1 MPAIVFHLHGKAP
14 ESDGVSVDVQI
25 GDTIDHLRKTV
36 GGKLSVALPTTISF
50 HKSTD
55 ADAAASDLEKLDT
68 IESIV
73 AETRVA
79 ILISGKKVRPV
90 PGPTGGIPFIGGYSE
105 IYPDFMGNYDRLLRK
120 YGHIVHVS
128 YLGKSIYLTD
138 DPDCAG
144 VVLSEGEFYSKQI
157 NDNHPLFP
165 LQTTLPNGL
174 FTTDTSNPAWSTGHK
189 FMMTAMGAT
198 AMRNYVRTM
207 DLTAKHLVQC
217 FDALLEQGKG
227 FNAFPWALRAS
238 AQTIGEVAVGIDF
251 KMLDNTE
258 SSIAQIFLAIGRN
271 LELAQALARKGRIY
285 RALPNPERRAQKVV
299 ENEVNS
305 FVDAQTQRIMQE
317 GSTADMPYHKAA
329 VETSSLMDYMLH
341 ATDEEGKKMDVGLV
355 RENVITF
362 LIAGQVTT
370 SSALSWLWFC
380 LSTFPVQAR
389 KLYASL
395 VAAGLSA
402 DKEITADQLAKLE
415 YLDWFIKETQRLYN
429 PAFQATRQAM
439 KDVIMPGGILVP
451 KGSQVTVALHSVM
464 KNPEHWKDPLSF
476 DPDRWGTEEV
486 RKRHKYAY
494 IPFATGARGCIG
506 FNFALQ
512 EIKIILARVVLN
524 FQIQNV
530 TEGSVIYD
538 PEFNLYRPLNF
549 HIKLH
554 KQVDPAEV
562 EFKDTPVEAKIQAP
576 EPSVGTKALPRFWAV
591 HASNN
596 GTCQGMAGDAA
607 AKARQLGFADVQ
619 VVSLADSPLADAK
632 KTAEIGAGSN
642 FFVICVATYNGEP
655 PDAALSFSEMLDK
668 EMEAGSSA
676 RFAGINFCVFGAG
689 NTQWGPTYQ
698 LFPNKV
704 DANMAALGGNRIF
717 EKGTGD
723 SNVDQDG
730 DFTEWIT
737 RLWAATAANFGIDI
751 NEGTQSGESTTNML
765 TTSPEYSADSVKV
778 AFLQQPFPPSTGSSL
793 SQPPIPGFV
802 QATLRSNIE
811 LVDKDTPFP
820 RGMRL
825 LTFDVPAS
833 FTYRDGD
840 HMEVFPENDLAVVD
854 RLLVT
859 LDLVGEAVF
868 TVKEVASNA
877 NPKSLAV
884 LLLDR
889 GQITLRELLLYYA
902 DLAGPIQRSS
912 LQVLCSFLP
921 ADEKFKSL
929 RETLSNASTASDK
942 DSGNSFAQ
950 NNRNFPALLANYP
963 MLAQVLK
970 LQQLLIILRA
980 TQPRRYSIAS
990 SPLVDPHVVKLCVG
1004 VEDTRVADYEGLCSG
1019 FLKRS
1024 EVGHVIWVRSR
1035 AAQESFHLPEDPAI
1049 PVTMVAAGTG
1059 IAPFLG
1065 FLEHRRA
1072 QGLKIPEYGGKAPC
1086 RLFYGTTRHHDMPS
1100 LRAKVDGYVNEGT
1113 VALEAAYSADD
1124 TPRRYAQQI
1133 LLRDAL
1139 TIWSDIN
1146 NNGRIYVC
1154 GSAARVGEGV
1164 RNSLMRIAEQVGGV
1178 TDSVEWLAGLRKE
1191 GRYSEDVFS

>member
-1 MPAIVFHLHGKAP
+1 MPAIVFHFHSKAP
-14 ESDGVSVDVQI
+14 ESDGVSVDVQV

-36 GGKLSVALPTTISF
+36 GGKLNVALPTTISF

-55 ADAAASDLEKLDT
+55 ADTAASDLEKLDT
-68 IESIV
+68 IDSIV

-79 ILISGKKVRPV
+79 ILISGKKVQPV
-90 PGPTGGIPFIGGYSE
+90 PGPMGGIPFIGGYSE
-105 IYPDFMGNYDRLLRK
+105 IYPDFMGNYERLLRK

-144 VVLSEGEFYSKQI
+144 VVLSEGEFYRKQV

-165 LQTTLPNGL
+165 PKMTLPNGM
-174 FTTDTSNPAWSTGHK
+174 FTTDSSNPAWS
-189 FMMTAMGAT
+189 T

-207 DLTAKHLVQC
+207 DLTAKRLVQC
-217 FDALLEQGKG
+217 FDAFLEQGKS
-227 FNAFPWALRAS
+227 FDTFSWALRAS
-238 AQTIGEVAVGIDF
+238 AQTIGEVAVGTDF

-258 SSIAQIFLAIGRN
+258 SSIAQVFLTIGRN

-299 ENEVNS
+299 EKEVNS
-305 FVDAQTQRIMQE
+305 FVDTQAQRIMQE
-317 GSTADMPYHKAA
+317 GSTTDMPYHKAA
-329 VETSSLMDYMLH
+329 VATSSLLDYMLH
-341 ATDEEGKKMDVGLV
+341 ATDEEGKKMDVDLV

-362 LIAGQVTT
+362 LIAGEVTT

-415 YLDWFIKETQRLYN
+415 YLDW
-429 PAFQATRQAM
+429 
-439 KDVIMPGGILVP
+439 DVIMPGGILVP
-451 KGSQVTVALHSVM
+451 KGSQVVVTLHSVM
-464 KNPEHWKDPLSF
+464 KNPEHWKDSLTF

-506 FNFALQ
+506 SNFALQ

-538 PEFNLYRPLNF
+538 PEFTLYRPLNF
-549 HIKLH
+549 HMKLR

-562 EFKDTPVEAKIQAP
+562 EFKDIPVEAKIQAP
-576 EPSVGTKALPRFWAV
+576 EPSVGTKALPRFWA
-591 HASNN
+591 
-596 GTCQGMAGDAA
+596 
-607 AKARQLGFADVQ
+607 LGFADVQ

-632 KTAEIGAGSN
+632 KTAGIRVGSN
-642 FFVICVATYNGEP
+642 FFVICVATYNGKP
-655 PDAALSFSEMLDK
+655 PNAALSFSEMLDREVK
-668 EMEAGSSA
+668 AGNSA

-723 SNVDQDG
+723 LNVDQDG

-751 NEGTQSGESTTNML
+751 NKGTQGGESTTNML

-778 AFLQQPFPPSTGSSL
+778 AFLQQPFPPGTGSSL

-833 FTYRDGD
+833 FTYRDGN
-840 HMEVFPENDLAVVD
+840 HMEVFPENNLAIVD

-859 LDLVGEAVF
+859 LGLVGEAVF

-884 LLLDR
+884 LLLNR

-902 DLAGPIQRSS
+902 DLAGPIQHSS

-963 MLAQVLK
+963 MLAQVLN
-970 LQQLLIILRA
+970 LQQLLIVLCA

-1024 EVGHVIWVRSR
+1024 EVGHVVWVRSR
-1035 AAQESFHLPEDPAI
+1035 ATQESFHLPEDPAI
-1049 PVTMVAAGTG
+1049 PITMVAAGTG
-1059 IAPFLG
+1059 IALLLG

-1086 RLFYGTTRHHDMPS
+1086 RLFYGTRHHDMPS
-1100 LRAKVDGYVNEGT
+1100 LRAKVDEYVNEGT
-1113 VALEAAYSADD
+1113 VALEAAYSTDD

-1146 NNGRIYVC
+1146 NDGRIYVC

-1164 RNSLMRIAEQVGGV
+1164 RKSLMHIAEQMGGV

>member
-1 MPAIVFHLHGKAP
+1 MPAIVFHFHGKAL

-36 GGKLSVALPTTISF
+36 GGKLNVALPTTISF

-138 DPDCAG
+138 DPGCAG
-144 VVLSEGEFYSKQI
+144 VVLSEGEFYRKQV

-165 LQTTLPNGL
+165 LKMTLPNGM
-174 FTTDTSNPAWSTGHK
+174 FTTDSSNPAWSTGHK
-189 FMMTAMGAT
+189 FMMAAMGAT

-207 DLTAKHLVQC
+207 DLTAKRLVHC

-238 AQTIGEVAVGIDF
+238 AQTIGEVAVGTDF

-258 SSIAQIFLAIGRN
+258 NSVAQIFVAIGHN

-305 FVDAQTQRIMQE
+305 FVDAQTQRILQE
-317 GSTADMPYHKAA
+317 GSTTDMPYHKAA
-329 VETSSLMDYMLH
+329 VETSSLLDYMLH
-341 ATDEEGKKMDVGLV
+341 ATDEEGKKMDVDLV

-429 PAFQATRQAM
+429 PAFQPTRQAM
-439 KDVIMPGGILVP
+439 KDVIMPGGLLVP

-464 KNPEHWKDPLSF
+464 KNPEHWKDPLTF

-538 PEFNLYRPLNF
+538 PEFTLYRPLNF
-549 HIKLH
+549 HMKLR

-562 EFKDTPVEAKIQAP
+562 EFKDSPVEAKIQAP

-607 AKARQLGFADVQ
+607 AKGAAAR
-619 VVSLADSPLADAK
+619 

-655 PDAALSFSEMLDK
+655 PDAALSFSEMLDV
-668 EMEAGSSA
+668 EMKAGNSA

-704 DANMAALGGNRIF
+704 DENMAALGGNRIF

-778 AFLQQPFPPSTGSSL
+778 AFLQQPFPPGTGSSL

-825 LTFDVPAS
+825 LTFDIPAS
-833 FTYRDGD
+833 FRYRDGD

-929 RETLSNASTASDK
+929 RETLSNASTTSDK

-1024 EVGHVIWVRSR
+1024 EVGHVVWVRSR
-1035 AAQESFHLPEDPAI
+1035 VAQESFHLPEDPTI
-1049 PVTMVAAGTG
+1049 PVIMVAAGTG

-1065 FLEHRRA
+1065 FLEHRRG

-1086 RLFYGTTRHHDMPS
+1086 RLFYGTRHHDMPS

-1178 TDSVEWLAGLRKE
+1178 TDSAEWFAGLRKE